1 MKQFMLIALMALVS
15 VISAGAQ
22 TSEKSTKATSST
34 EILQTIAVPE
44 GTTLHTGT
52 TRTGN
57 AKYWITLTFGE
68 QSVNVTVAEGLAK
81 KYQAGTAKIEVVKR
95 KNKTTGKI
103 TYSSRTL
110 GGGRT
115 TKPNTDI
122 NLTQAK
128 FN

>member
-22 TSEKSTKATSST
+22 TSEKSTKATST
-34 EILQTIAVPE
+34 EILQTTTVPVGTTIHE
-44 GTTLHTGT
+44 GTTKS
-52 TRTGN
+52 GN
-57 AKYWITLTFGE
+57 PKFWITLKVGD
-68 QSVNVTVAEGLAK
+68 QSVNVTVSQSLAVK
-81 KYQAGTAKIEVVKR
+81 FKAGTAKIEVVKR

-103 TYSSRTL
+103 TYTSRTL

-122 NLTQAK
+122 NLTQAS
-128 FN
+128 FQ